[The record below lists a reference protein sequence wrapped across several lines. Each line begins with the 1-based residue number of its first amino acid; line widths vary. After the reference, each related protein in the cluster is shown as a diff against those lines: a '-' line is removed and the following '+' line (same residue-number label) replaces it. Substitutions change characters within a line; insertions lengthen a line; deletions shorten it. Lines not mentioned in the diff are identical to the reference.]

1 MSCTALEQKLS
12 GLRQDRAELNSVIGN
27 LQGAGLQ
34 AAREQLA
41 NLDAD
46 IAAAQAAV
54 NDCHAKEQEAAANP
68 GPEPITGAVTSI
80 RCQDAG
86 KEVGDDEPYVI
97 VASIDLLGFIS
108 AGTVAGVPIGTAV
121 PQVHVV
127 KVGPWAGVAAGETH
141 YVSEL
146 PAASRRDFW
155 DLDADPRVIA
165 QPQDVIFLAAVVEN
179 DGSSPDAIRGAVETN
194 LNGTKW
200 NNLNRDYDTL
210 VDTMSSSMAAAID
223 TARIAG
229 LSPAHLNADDRIG
242 PVRHVR
248 LTDADLDTLQDLDP
262 VEKSL
267 TFTQKTA
274 NGTIRNRY
282 TVTFTFTT

>member
-34 AAREQLA
+34 AAQGQLA

-46 IAAAQAAV
+46 IAESQAAV
-54 NDCHAKEQEAAANP
+54 NDCHEKEQEAAANP

-97 VASIDLLGFIS
+97 VASIDVLGFIS

-127 KVGPWAGVAAGETH
+127 KVGPWSGVAAGGNPH
-141 YVSEL
+141 GSGPPAGDPPQHLGPRRGPARDRAAAGRDL
-146 PAASRRDFW
+146 PGRR
-155 DLDADPRVIA
+155 RR
-165 QPQDVIFLAAVVEN
+165 ERR
-179 DGSSPDAIRGAVETN
+179 SSPDAIRGAVE
-194 LNGTKW
+194 
-200 NNLNRDYDTL
+200 
-210 VDTMSSSMAAAID
+210 A
-223 TARIAG
+223 
-229 LSPAHLNADDRIG
+229 
-242 PVRHVR
+242 
-248 LTDADLDTLQDLDP
+248 
-262 VEKSL
+262 
-267 TFTQKTA
+267 
-274 NGTIRNRY
+274 
-282 TVTFTFTT
+282 